1 MAAGGPGDRAAFFT
15 PNFHPGPAERNTRGL
30 SPAGDAMG
38 RNDWKYVDYDGDD
51 SDWAEERKEP
61 PPQQQCGK
69 CLHWVDRESLFCPWC
84 GMEMGEGR
92 RR

>member
-1 MAAGGPGDRAAFFT
+1 
-15 PNFHPGPAERNTRGL
+15 
-30 SPAGDAMG
+30 MG

-61 PPQQQCGK
+61 APEWQCGK
-69 CLHWVDRESLFCPWC
+69 CLHWVDRGSLFCPWC
-84 GMEMGEGR
+84 GKEMAEER